1 MNQYILSRKTHEGID
16 DIYEYGVNKFG
27 EDQALEYLIG
37 LRTHFQFLLKI
48 PQIGKN
54 RDEIK
59 EGLYGFPYVSH
70 IVFYRIFK
78 NHIRIVRVLHGS
90 RDYKNF
96 LKSWFSFFL
105 TFNAG

>member
-1 MNQYILSRKTHEGID
+1 MNQFILSQKTHEDID
-16 DIYEYGVNKFG
+16 DIFEFGVDKFG

-37 LRTHFQFLLKI
+37 LRTQFLFLLKN
-48 PQIGKN
+48 PHIGKK

-59 EGLYGFPYVSH
+59 EGLFSFLYVSH
-70 IVFYRIFK
+70 IIFYRVK

-96 LKSWFSFFL
+96 LK
-105 TFNAG
+105 TNH

>member
-1 MNQYILSRKTHEGID
+1 MNQYILSQKTQEDID
-16 DIYEYGVNKFG
+16 DIFEFGVDKFG

-37 LRTHFQFLLKI
+37 LRTQFLFLLKN
-48 PQIGKN
+48 PHIGKK

-59 EGLYGFPYVSH
+59 EGLSSFPYVSH
-70 IVFYRIFK
+70 IIFYRVLK

-96 LKSWFSFFL
+96 LKSKL
-105 TFNAG
+105 